1 MHLLLVFSLVAI
13 MDADVGVREELGG
26 KRGLSEGRVDV
37 FALLRIWGFL
47 YVVKIMVKGWNMG
60 SWCTQTC
67 ISGVKVALPC
77 LGDMSCLRVTCP
89 VL

>member
-37 FALLRIWGFL
+37 FALF
-47 YVVKIMVKGWNMG
+47 V
-60 SWCTQTC
+60 
-67 ISGVKVALPC
+67 
-77 LGDMSCLRVTCP
+77 
-89 VL
+89 